1 MTSLRH
7 MFTLTDK
14 PADEYLPYFGHIADR
29 IVLLDD
35 GTHVGMLRVDGK
47 SLTLMDE
54 TTRYAERRRRHATMR
69 ALADSNVTI
78 VEHHVCHDH
87 VEPFPLGQFR
97 TAFSRDL
104 ASRYHAGIQ
113 PDLTSRE
120 WIITVMVHPRPLEGM
135 VQRLFGGD
143 PKADEA
149 LMAQVEEKMATLVA
163 MLREYHPQRLG
174 VRLQGG
180 IAYSEISEALRLVLY
195 GRWRPVPMSHGH
207 MAGPIYTDRVICGM
221 RGFEVA
227 SPEGSTFGLMLGFKE
242 YPEAVRPDILDGL
255 LKTRHRV
262 VMTNSFRYRSAS
274 AASRRM
280 SLRQRRM
287 ANAGDRAESLR
298 EGLDEAIDD
307 VQSGRSVMGDHHW
320 SLAVHADSIGD
331 LRKAVGEIK
340 NAVAKTLSVAQ
351 EDVGCFPAFWAQV
364 PGTSEATR
372 ARHGDVKLMNF
383 CSFSSL
389 CGFPRSDQHPHWERP
404 TIRFVTSGNTAHD
417 YVAHSRRV
425 GQTLLIGPTGY
436 GKSTVIGLFDALLEQ
451 NLIPRGGMSVILD
464 KDASNEL
471 SVLARGGYYVKIR
484 KGRDSG
490 MAPLKAVSNTPEA
503 RAWLEEFIV
512 GLIMADGRE
521 EPPADQLERIRYA
534 IVFILRQP
542 VEQRS
547 LGGLRQFLDHGD
559 GSTGS
564 RLERWCRGGAL
575 GWAFDGDVDLIR
587 LEAGVVGIDN
597 TELLPDD
604 MIMVRGPAAS
614 YQFFRIRQ
622 KVGRGIRAA
631 VYVDEG
637 ASYLPDER
645 FAAGFDAFSRELR
658 KGNGLLWFAVHQ
670 PQDLLNHPVGQV
682 LITNCST
689 KLLFPNPFA
698 DEAVYRDALKCS
710 PGEVEAVVQGMLE
723 MGEGT
728 FLVKRPKG
736 SFVARAPIKDP
747 EFIAVL
753 SSDPIRST
761 LWHEIAAEL
770 GTTDPDAIWA
780 EYRNRHE
787 EAQA

>member
-1 MTSLRH
+1 MALRD

-14 PADEYLPYFGHIADR
+14 PADEYLPYWGHISDR
-29 IVLLDD
+29 VVLLDD

-47 SLTLMDE
+47 PLSLMDDP
-54 TTRYAERRRRHATMR
+54 TRYAERRRRHAAMK

-78 VEHHVCHDH
+78 VEHHICHDR
-87 VEPFPLGQFR
+87 VEQFPLGQFR

-104 ASRYHAGIQ
+104 ATRYHAGIQ

-143 PKADEA
+143 PKADDA
-149 LMAQVEEKMATLVA
+149 LTAQVEEKMATLVA
-163 MLREYHPQRLG
+163 MLREYNPQRLG

-180 IAYSEISEALRLVLY
+180 IAYSEISEAIRLVLY
-195 GRWRPVPMSHGH
+195 GRWQPVPMAHGH
-207 MAGPIYTDRVICGM
+207 MASSIYTDRVICGM

-227 SPEGSTFGLMLGFKE
+227 SPEGSTFGLMLGLKE
-242 YPEAVRPDILDGL
+242 YPEVVRPDILDGL

-307 VQSGRSVMGDHHW
+307 VQSGRSIMGDHQV
-320 SLAVHADSIGD
+320 SIAVHADSIAEVNA
-331 LRKAVGEIK
+331 AVGEIK
-340 NAVAKTLSVAQ
+340 NEIGKTLSVIH
-351 EDVGCFPAFWAQV
+351 EDVGCFPAYWSQV
-364 PGTSEATR
+364 PGASEATK

-389 CGFPRSDQHPHWERP
+389 GGFPKGDRSPHWDRP

-425 GQTLLIGPTGY
+425 GHTLLIGPTGY
-436 GKSTVIGLFDALLEQ
+436 GKTTVIGLFATMLEQ

-471 SVLARGGYYVKIR
+471 SVLARGGYYAKIR

-490 MAPLKAVSNTPEA
+490 MAPLKAASDTPET
-503 RAWLEEFIV
+503 RAWLEEFVV
-512 GLIMADGRE
+512 GLIMADGKA
-521 EPPADQLERIRYA
+521 EPPPDQLDRIRYA
-534 IVFILRQP
+534 IVFMLRQP
-542 VEQRS
+542 AEERS
-547 LGGLRQFLDHGD
+547 FGGLRQFLDYGD
-559 GSTGS
+559 NSTGG
-564 RLERWCRGGAL
+564 RLERWCRGGSL
-575 GWAFDGDVDLIR
+575 GWAFDGDIDLIR
-587 LEAGVVGIDN
+587 LDAGVVGIDN
-597 TELLPDD
+597 TEILPDD
-604 MIMVRGPAAS
+604 MIMVRTPAAA
-614 YQFFRIRQ
+614 YQLFRIRE

-631 VYVDEG
+631 VIVDEG

-645 FAAGFDAFSRELR
+645 FAASFDAFSRELR

-670 PQDLLNHPVGQV
+670 PEDLKDHPVGKT
-682 LITNCST
+682 LLGNCPT
-689 KLLFPNPFA
+689 KLLFPNPSA
-698 DEAVYRDALKCS
+698 DEAVYRDVLKCS

-736 SFVARAPIKDP
+736 TFIARAPIKDP

-753 SSDPIRST
+753 SSDPLRSA
-761 LWHEIAAEL
+761 LWHEIAADL
-770 GTTDPDAIWA
+770 GTTDPDLIWA
-780 EYRNRHE
+780 IFRTRHE
-787 EAQA
+787 ETKA